1 MNEKASQNQE
11 QPEVAPAPVV
21 AAQPDAVAA
30 EPEAVAEPEE
40 QPLVLNMQNHI
51 GGGGFAD
58 VFRHPDDG
66 RVYKVFRRE
75 PQNNLLGVGEG
86 QGEHEP
92 ALRRAVF
99 EAERNAYV
107 IAIGVAAIS
116 PFVPTYHGIT
126 EVDQVLDAAGAD
138 ISDRY
143 LLDCCYV
150 VDFVNGEVVDL
161 TPNLVAQHPHLQ
173 AVTQA
178 FVANGINHWN
188 DGAVFHPANPA
199 QTKII
204 DFATKDAYYEGEL
217 ALIMAER
224 GSPR

>member
-1 MNEKASQNQE
+1 VNVNASQNQE
-11 QPEVAPAPVV
+11 QPEISPVLVV
-21 AAQPDAVAA
+21 AAQPDVVGA
-30 EPEAVAEPEE
+30 EPAAVAEPEA
-40 QPLVLNMQNHI
+40 QVFVLSMQHHI

-58 VFRHPDDG
+58 VFRPLDDG

-75 PQNNLLGVGEG
+75 PQNNLLGEG
-86 QGEHEP
+86 HGEHEP

-99 EAERNAYV
+99 EAERDAYV
-107 IAIGVAAIS
+107 IATGVAAIS
-116 PFVPTYHGIT
+116 PFVPIYHGTT

-150 VDFVNGEVVDL
+150 VDFVNGAVGDL
-161 TPNLVAQHPHLQ
+161 TQNLVDQHPHLQ

-178 FVANGINHWN
+178 FGANGINHWN

-204 DFATKDAYYEGEL
+204 DFATMDAYYEGEL
-217 ALIMAER
+217 ALIMAE
-224 GSPR
+224 